1 MAKPKT
7 VNYTKVNPSSP
18 IFWLKIGDTE
28 VTLSK
33 SPAGADNFI
42 SFSMKLT
49 AINVAS
55 DIQLILYDH
64 TALLMEYEILKGYTE
79 VQFKFGQD
87 ITNLSK
93 LYTATI
99 TDYELSFVG
108 ESTMLTIKMILGGSG
123 STTENSSEESK
134 SYDGTPSEVVKQLCK
149 EEGWEVGK
157 ITDCEDSTKGSFNRT
172 GQTATDF
179 INSVLVPKAQSKD
192 GKGNYTFYTTSDDK
206 GKTVANFT
214 PQENSDVSEYSVY
227 EMIIGQDHEAVIEF
241 TPNFKGLMY
250 NLLGGG
256 STNSTDSTTTEDSSN
271 TGTSSD
277 NSSSGGS
284 STGQYNAAGEL
295 ISGSTSNNS
304 QSKSKSNSKSSKTSS
319 TSSRTVSTSSISTAS
334 LTPGRSKV
342 KAKVKD
348 KDKDKDKDK
357 NKDKDKDKDKTK
369 DNTSS
374 DTPNTNTNTTT
385 TAPSFNV
392 VVPSIDQMTNN
403 VVGAYANNSALKR
416 VVGSSSYNSEE
427 MGKIAQYLFSQS
439 VMLSNSAE
447 LEIRGDASYEVQ
459 SFVAVVVLTPDGYF
473 HHSSGL
479 YQVLE
484 VSHDIQQGEF
494 TTTLNMFRRG
504 MTISEDGEITLLDVS
519 SSKFNPVQL
528 ANGATATSGATT
540 SSGSG
545 NLQGDFVTSDEIR
558 SIFDSRYKGLPYI
571 FGSHGKYPKRGYDCS
586 GFCSSM
592 LNDLVEKH
600 GGKLKSSF
608 LFSTTSTFIDY
619 TDVEVDWNN
628 QSSWQPGDL
637 LVAIGDQSHGINR
650 HVVMVVDSSQ
660 ICHAGSPLKYATI
673 ESQVNRFNGMTRHR
687 CVRPLA
693 KKDIYDKIPSG
704 WENKVK

>member
-1 MAKPKT
+1 MTKPKT

-33 SPAGADNFI
+33 SPNGANNFV

-55 DIQLILYDH
+55 DIQLILYDR
-64 TALLMEYEILKGYTE
+64 TALLMEWEILKGYTA

-87 ITNLSK
+87 VTNLSK

-99 TDYELSFVG
+99 TDYELGFVG

-123 STTENSSEESK
+123 GAQTSSEESK
-134 SYDGTPSEVVKQLCK
+134 SYEGTPSDIVKKLCK
-149 EEGWEVGK
+149 EEGWVVGK
-157 ITDCEDSTKGSFNRT
+157 ITACADSTKGSFNRT

-179 INSVLVPKAQSKD
+179 ITNVLIPQAQSKD
-192 GKGNYTFYTTSDDK
+192 GKGNYTFYTTSDAN

-214 PQENSDVSEYSVY
+214 PQENSDVSQYSVY

-241 TPNFKGLMY
+241 TPSFKGLMY

-256 STNSTDSTTTEDSSN
+256 TTNTGNTNSTDNSSN
-271 TGTSSD
+271 TGTSTD

-284 STGQYNAAGEL
+284 SSGGQYNAAGEL
-295 ISGSTSNNS
+295 VSGSTSTS
-304 QSKSKSNSKSSKTSS
+304 KAKSKTNT
-319 TSSRTVSTSSISTAS
+319 
-334 LTPGRSKV
+334 
-342 KAKVKD
+342 
-348 KDKDKDKDK
+348 KDKDKDK
-357 NKDKDKDKDKTK
+357 NKDTTTSTDKG
-369 DNTSS
+369 
-374 DTPNTNTNTTT
+374 NTNTNTTT
-385 TAPSFNV
+385 PTTSFNV
-392 VVPSIDQMTNN
+392 VVPSIDKLTNN
-403 VVGAYANNSALKR
+403 VVGAYANNSSLKR
-416 VVGSSSYNSEE
+416 VVGSSSYSSSE

-459 SFVAVVVLTPDGYF
+459 SFVAVVVLTEDGFF

-519 SSKFNPVQL
+519 SSKFNPVQV
-528 ANGATATSGATT
+528 ANGATSTT
-540 SSGSG
+540 DSSSSTGI
-545 NLQGDFVTSDEIR
+545 NLSGDFVTSNEIR
-558 SIFDSRYKGLPYI
+558 QQFDKKFKGLPYI
-571 FGSHGKYPKRGYDCS
+571 FGHKGYYPQRGYDCS
-586 GFCSSM
+586 GFVGAM
-592 LNDLVEKH
+592 MHELAKAH
-600 GGKLKSSF
+600 GGSMKLCGSTSSIIEM
-608 LFSTTSTFIDY
+608 TEY
-619 TDVEVDWNN
+619 EVPWDD
-628 QSSWQPGDL
+628 QSKWQPGDL

-650 HVVMVVDSSQ
+650 HVVMVVDSTTV
-660 ICHAGSPLKYATI
+660 CHAGSPLKYTTI
-673 ESQVNRFNGMTRHR
+673 ESQVNRFNGMTRHKCIR
-687 CVRPLA
+687 ALA
-693 KKDIYDKIPSG
+693 NKSLYKTVPKE
-704 WENKVK
+704 WESKVK

>member
-1 MAKPKT
+1 MTKPKT

-33 SPAGADNFI
+33 SPNGANNFV

-55 DIQLILYDH
+55 DIQLILYDR
-64 TALLMEYEILKGYTE
+64 TALLMEWEILKGYTA

-87 ITNLSK
+87 VTNLSK

-99 TDYELSFVG
+99 TDYELGFVG

-123 STTENSSEESK
+123 GAQTSSEESK
-134 SYDGTPSEVVKQLCK
+134 SYEGTPSDIVKKLCK
-149 EEGWEVGK
+149 EEGWVAGK
-157 ITDCEDSTKGSFNRT
+157 ITACADSTKGSFNRT

-179 INSVLVPKAQSKD
+179 ITNVLIPQAQSKD
-192 GKGNYTFYTTSDDK
+192 GKGNYTFYTTSDAN

-214 PQENSDVSEYSVY
+214 PQENSDVSQYSVY

-241 TPNFKGLMY
+241 TPSFKGLMY

-256 STNSTDSTTTEDSSN
+256 TSGTGTTNSTDNSSN

-284 STGQYNAAGEL
+284 SSGGQYNAAGEL
-295 ISGSTSNNS
+295 ISGSTSTS
-304 QSKSKSNSKSSKTSS
+304 KAKSKTKTKTKDTDTTTS
-319 TSSRTVSTSSISTAS
+319 T
-334 LTPGRSKV
+334 GKD
-342 KAKVKD
+342 KKD
-348 KDKDKDKDK
+348 KDKG
-357 NKDKDKDKDKTK
+357 
-369 DNTSS
+369 
-374 DTPNTNTNTTT
+374 NTNTNTTT
-385 TAPSFNV
+385 PNPSFNV
-392 VVPSIDQMTNN
+392 VVPSIDKLTNN
-403 VVGAYANNSALKR
+403 VIGAYANNSSLKR
-416 VVGSSSYNSEE
+416 VVGSSSYTSSE

-459 SFVAVVVLTPDGYF
+459 SFVAVVVLTEDGYF

-519 SSKFNPVQL
+519 SSKFNPVQV
-528 ANGATATSGATT
+528 APGATSGAT

-558 SIFDSRYKGLPYI
+558 SLFDSRYKGLPYI

-637 LVAIGDQSHGINR
+637 LVAIGDQSKGINR

-673 ESQVNRFNGMTRHR
+673 ESQVNRFNGMTKHR

-704 WENKVK
+704 WESKVK

>member
-256 STNSTDSTTTEDSSN
+256 STNSTDSSTTTEDTSN

-304 QSKSKSNSKSSKTSS
+304 QSKSKSKSNKTSS
-319 TSSRTVSTSSISTAS
+319 TSSRTASTSSISTAS
-334 LTPGRSKV
+334 LTPGRS
-342 KAKVKD
+342 KVKD

-528 ANGATATSGATT
+528 ANGATAAAGGATS